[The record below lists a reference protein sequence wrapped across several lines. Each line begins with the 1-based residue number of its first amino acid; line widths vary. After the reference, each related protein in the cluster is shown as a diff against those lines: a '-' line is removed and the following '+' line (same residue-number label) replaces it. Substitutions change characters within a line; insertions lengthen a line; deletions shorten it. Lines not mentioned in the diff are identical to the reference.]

1 MMDWPALADIARFAA
16 ILFFGGLG
24 MGCLLTASGTV
35 AAARRD
41 IARGAWTDWLDDVA
55 MITAE
60 TAVGLAL
67 LIGAVLIAV
76 A

>member
-1 MMDWPALADIARFAA
+1 MEWPTLSEIARFAA
-16 ILFFGGLG
+16 LLFFGGLG
-24 MGCLLTASGTV
+24 MGCLLTATGTV
-35 AAARRD
+35 AALRRD
-41 IARGAWTDWLDDVA
+41 ISAGVRPDWLEDLA

-67 LIGAVLIAV
+67 LLGAVLIAV